1 MSRTAN
7 KKSLAWVTASLWLAV
22 VVSALAVVNVSHQC
36 RTLFA
41 QLTQLE
47 KSHNQQQVVWGQL
60 LLEQAAHGSFSSVE
74 QQASDKLG
82 MRAPI
87 ADDIVVVR
95 P

>member
-1 MSRTAN
+1 MSRSAN
-7 KKSLAWVTASLWLAV
+7 TKSLPWVTAVLWLAV
-22 VVSALAVVNVSHQC
+22 VVSALAVVNVSHSC
-36 RTLFA
+36 RSLFA
-41 QLTQLE
+41 ELSQLE
-47 KSHNQQQVVWGQL
+47 KSHHEQQVVWGQL

-74 QQASDKLG
+74 QQAADKLG